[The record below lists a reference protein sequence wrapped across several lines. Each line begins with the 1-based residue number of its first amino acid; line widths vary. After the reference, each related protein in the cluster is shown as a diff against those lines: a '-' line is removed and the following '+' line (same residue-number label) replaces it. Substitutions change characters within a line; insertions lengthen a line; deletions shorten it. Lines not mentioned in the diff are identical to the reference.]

1 MPHAKLHWHCL
12 MPHNLNQSS
21 PQLFSIGAAVIQ
33 DMSSNHPNLSCLEK
47 GCAQFPRRSAFYSSW
62 YLGNVTERV
71 GNITISKKTELNLA
85 RWSKQ
90 RIKYT
95 KFGPDI
101 SGEIITAH
109 PASGHI
115 FKRKWIGDSIAFYS
129 SVSYYRQRKFT
140 WGLRASSSSHNKWKD

>member
-1 MPHAKLHWHCL
+1 MPHAKLHW
-12 MPHNLNQSS
+12 QSYATQS
-21 PQLFSIGAAVIQ
+21 EPIISTAVFYWCCRHPGYVIKPSEFIMFGERLRSIPKTVRVLFF
-33 DMSSNHPNLSCLEK
+33 L
-47 GCAQFPRRSAFYSSW
+47 
-62 YLGNVTERV
+62 
-71 GNITISKKTELNLA
+71 ISRECHRASGEYHHIEKTELNLA